1 MNSKVKSILFFILI
15 ASLIALGVVYQQSQK
30 NILDAGAETQ
40 AAAPNTEPTT
50 LDASSTPSQTPTE
63 APSPTVSGEPS
74 PQTSLAPNPGVSPQA
89 TMTSTLNSQP
99 DLSVDSNGLSKATV
113 VMTTTQGVIKYKF
126 YPKDAPNTVHRIIE
140 LINQGFYNNLT
151 FHRVVRDFVIQGGD
165 PQGTGIGGSG
175 QKLKA
180 EFNERRHIEG
190 TVAMARSQDPN
201 SADSQFYISL
211 GTHPHLDRN
220 YTVFGQVIEGMD
232 VAKKIKVGDK
242 MTLVKID

>member
-1 MNSKVKSILFFILI
+1 MNSKVKSISFLFLI
-15 ASLIALGVVYQQSQK
+15 AGLILAGTVYQQTHK
-30 NILDAGAETQ
+30 NSLPTVDEAS
-40 AAAPNTEPTT
+40 AATSGVVTSPTPAAT
-50 LDASSTPSQTPTE
+50 TSPIP
-63 APSPTVSGEPS
+63 PSPGPS
-74 PQTSLAPNPGVSPQA
+74 LTPNPAVSPPA
-89 TMTSTLNSQP
+89 TMTTTTNTQP
-99 DLSVDSNGLSKATV
+99 DLTIDSNGLSKATV

-126 YPKDAPNTVHRIIE
+126 YPKDAPNTVNRIIE
-140 LINQGFYNNLT
+140 LINKGFYNNLT
-151 FHRVVRDFVIQGGD
+151 FHRVVPGFVIQGGD

-211 GTHPHLDRN
+211 GTHPHLDRS

-242 MTLVKID
+242 MTLVKVE